1 MKTTLN
7 IPEDLIKTAMSL
19 SKRHTKTETIIIAL
33 HEFIRLKKIEKILEH
48 EGKLQLEDT
57 WEGSRHAR

>member
-19 SKRHTKTETIIIAL
+19 SKRRTKTETIIIAL
-33 HEFIRLKKIEKILEH
+33 QEFIRLKKIEKILEH